1 MKREPFLYL
10 PVRVVNDERMTALLQ
25 NYGTKGLGVL
35 TYAMLQFNKMH
46 GSAMNIKELIAM
58 MHGLNCTHKTMHKII
73 EESGFFAINE
83 KGMITE
89 VITAEPH
96 TCAHAAQHATQH
108 ATSYAVDARPVPSS
122 SNNINSNMIINS
134 SASASPTTS
143 GISSPS
149 RGSEGVNS
157 EEQQFLAWLSGLS
170 NVCAMQH
177 SITFAEFLSLIA
189 LGHTQQQ
196 VMDKLVRLNNM
207 RNAPKRYLSAY
218 QTVKEWLQTSA
229 PIR

>member
-108 ATSYAVDARPVPSS
+108 ATSYAADARPVPSS

-134 SASASPTTS
+134 SASASPTT
-143 GISSPS
+143 
-149 RGSEGVNS
+149 EGKN